1 MAHAGPLSLE
11 QQVQNFIGGLP
22 NPIRTDVEL

>member
-1 MAHAGPLSLE
+1 MAHAGPLSLA
-11 QQVQNFIGGLP
+11 QQVQHFTGGLP